1 MTVSLIIC
9 VYLVLGF
16 LRMRKTIQAVLS
28 EESTAT
34 PGALLLF
41 VVMVLI
47 LWPGII
53 VRSWYLS
60 IKEGLIAWK
69 QHRLSQEQS
78 DECTEGGPSRRS

>member
-9 VYLVLGF
+9 IYLLIGF
-16 LRMRKTIQAVLS
+16 LRMRKTITTVLS
-28 EESTAT
+28 EEGAAS

-41 VVMVLI
+41 VVMVLV

-60 IKEGLIAWK
+60 FKEGLTAWK

-78 DECTEGGPSRRS
+78 DEHREGGPARRT